1 MSDDIEKITT
11 DLVDLNYIQEISGN
25 DAEIER
31 ELFQIYFE
39 DTYQRLETIQ
49 NCITNHDLPG
59 IAAELHHLKGSSGNV
74 GSRQIAKLVVDLEG
88 SYRTMEQ
95 LQILAEVQ
103 KIYSSLDEVKSI
115 LVAHYGGEL
124 FN

>member
-25 DAEIER
+25 DAEIEQ

-59 IAAELHHLKGSSGNV
+59 IGAELHHLKGSSGNV
-74 GSRQIAKLVVDLEG
+74 GSRQIAKLVVDLEA
-88 SYRTMEQ
+88 SYKTMEQ
-95 LQILAEVQ
+95 SEILTEIQ

>member
-1 MSDDIEKITT
+1 MSDDIEKVTT

-25 DAEIER
+25 DVEIER

-49 NCITNHDLPG
+49 KCITNHDLPSIG
-59 IAAELHHLKGSSGNV
+59 TELHHLKGSSGNV
-74 GSRQIAKLVVDLEG
+74 GSRQIAKLVVDLEA

-95 LQILAEVQ
+95 LQILTEVQ
-103 KIYSSLDEVKSI
+103 KIYSSLEQVKSF
-115 LVAHYGGEL
+115 LVAHYGGEI